1 MPRSGITVRAFLF
14 IYIIIFITFLG
25 LGTLIINKPLV
36 FQVLLFIFS
45 LRNEH
50 RTETFFMN
58 RRLFKSLPFQL
69 MIAAL
74 LAWSIASLLPLHA
87 GFEQSTAFKLL
98 MLTKTTYIGLLKML
112 VGVVVLLSLLQGI
125 TSIGSTS
132 RLKTLGYKTIAFY
145 SLTSTLAISLGL
157 GVSLALPKWPHL
169 IDTAEVTVGSNVQL
183 IDNSSS
189 SGGAIAEK
197 LFNMALV
204 NPFQALATTNLLAIV
219 VFALLLG
226 IALLASLPP
235 KHAVFELISGLNIA
249 INRVVSTVIKLAPLA
264 VFAIVF
270 QFTAQSGNSIFG
282 ELALFALLVF
292 SLTLVHGGI
301 VLPLLAKIFTGIKYS
316 TLFRALSAPMA
327 MAFATSS
334 SSATLPLSLQT
345 AQEDLNISQPTSSMV
360 LPLGS
365 IMNMD
370 GTALFE
376 GVAAI
381 FLAQLYGIELG
392 TSGLIMIFIM
402 AMVSS
407 IGAPGMPSGSMS
419 GMQLVLLAVGIPLE
433 AIAILLIIERPLDTF
448 RTAVNV
454 EGDLIAALVVDK
466 WQNQSTKV

>member
-1 MPRSGITVRAFLF
+1 
-14 IYIIIFITFLG
+14 
-25 LGTLIINKPLV
+25 
-36 FQVLLFIFS
+36 
-45 LRNEH
+45 
-50 RTETFFMN
+50 MN
-58 RRLFKSLPFQL
+58 SRLFKSLPFQL

-74 LAWSIASLLPLHA
+74 LAWGLASILPLQA
-87 GFEQSTAFKLL
+87 GFEHSTAFKLL

-112 VGVVVLLSLLQGI
+112 VGIVVLFSLLQGI

-145 SLTSTLAISLGL
+145 SLTSTLAICLGL
-157 GVSLALPKWPHL
+157 GVSLAIPKWPHL
-169 IDTAEVTVGSNVQL
+169 IDTAQITVGDHIQL
-183 IDNSSS
+183 IDNSAS

-197 LFNMALV
+197 LFSMALV

-226 IALLASLPP
+226 VALLASLPSEHP
-235 KHAVFELISGLNIA
+235 VFDIISGINIA
-249 INRVVSTVIKLAPLA
+249 INRVISAVIKLAPLA

-282 ELALFALLVF
+282 ELLLFALLVF

-345 AQEDLNISQPTSSMV
+345 AQEDLGISQPTSSMV

-365 IMNMD
+365 IMNID

-392 TSGLIMIFIM
+392 TSGLILIFIM

>member
-1 MPRSGITVRAFLF
+1 
-14 IYIIIFITFLG
+14 
-25 LGTLIINKPLV
+25 
-36 FQVLLFIFS
+36 
-45 LRNEH
+45 
-50 RTETFFMN
+50 MN

>member
-1 MPRSGITVRAFLF
+1 
-14 IYIIIFITFLG
+14 
-25 LGTLIINKPLV
+25 
-36 FQVLLFIFS
+36 
-45 LRNEH
+45 
-50 RTETFFMN
+50 MN
-58 RRLFKSLPFQL
+58 SRLFKSLPFQL

-74 LAWSIASLLPLHA
+74 LAWGLASILPLQA
-87 GFEQSTAFKLL
+87 GFEHSTAFKLL

-112 VGVVVLLSLLQGI
+112 VGIVVLFSLLQGI

-145 SLTSTLAISLGL
+145 SLTSTLAICLGL
-157 GVSLALPKWPHL
+157 GVSLAIPKWPHL
-169 IDTAEVTVGSNVQL
+169 IDTAQITVGDHIQL
-183 IDNSSS
+183 IDNSAS

-197 LFNMALV
+197 LFSMALV

-226 IALLASLPP
+226 VALLASLPSEHP
-235 KHAVFELISGLNIA
+235 VFDIISGINIA
-249 INRVVSTVIKLAPLA
+249 INRIISAVIKLAPLA

-282 ELALFALLVF
+282 ELLLFALLVF

-345 AQEDLNISQPTSSMV
+345 AQEDLGISQPTSSMV

-392 TSGLIMIFIM
+392 TSGLILIFIM

>member
-1 MPRSGITVRAFLF
+1 
-14 IYIIIFITFLG
+14 
-25 LGTLIINKPLV
+25 
-36 FQVLLFIFS
+36 
-45 LRNEH
+45 
-50 RTETFFMN
+50 MN

-74 LAWSIASLLPLHA
+74 LAWGIASLLPLQA
-87 GFEQSTAFKLL
+87 GFENTTAFKLL

-112 VGVVVLLSLLQGI
+112 VGIVVLFSLLQGI

-145 SLTSTLAISLGL
+145 SLTSTLAICLGL
-157 GVSLALPKWPHL
+157 GVSLAIPKWPHL
-169 IDTAEVTVGSNVQL
+169 IDTAQVTVGNHVQL
-183 IDNSSS
+183 IDNSAS
-189 SGGAIAEK
+189 SGSAITEK

-226 IALLASLPP
+226 IALLASLPA
-235 KHAVFELISGLNIA
+235 KHPIFELISGFNIA
-249 INRVVSTVIKLAPLA
+249 INRVVSAVIKLAPLA

-270 QFTAQSGNSIFG
+270 QFTIQSGNSIFG

-292 SLTLVHGGI
+292 LLTLVHGGI
-301 VLPLLAKIFTGIKYS
+301 VLPLLAKVFTGIKYS
-316 TLFRALSAPMA
+316 TLFRALSAPMT

-345 AQEDLNISQPTSSMV
+345 AQEDLGVSQPTSSMV